1 MITAVMGALNM
12 ITKTPSTHLINE
24 SFEGV
29 HQTFDRVVVQANQRY
44 AAMFKTDLK
53 GVKKEENNDAVN
65 R

>member
-1 MITAVMGALNM
+1 M

-24 SFEGV
+24 RFEGV
-29 HQTFDRVVVQANQRY
+29 HQALDRVAVQANQHY

-53 GVKKEENNDAVN
+53 GVKKEENNYAVN